1 MSTTINS
8 RSQLRPA
15 VHSADHLMGTGLA
28 PVMLVLFGDYECH
41 HSRKV
46 DAVIRQQV
54 LRALPGEVDYVF
66 RHFPLVR
73 IHPRAQTA
81 ALAAEAA
88 AAQDAFWPMHD
99 LLFLN
104 QRHLRFPDLESYAAH
119 LDLDLAR
126 FRADVIDGRYLL
138 RIRADLRSGV
148 GAGCR
153 PCPQCSSTA
162 TGSIRRWTRTGSSMT
177 YAARYGRSPTDRP
190 PPSRSEPRHPCWSRR
205 ASSAS

>member
-8 RSQLRPA
+8 RSQLRPG
-15 VHSADHLMGTGLA
+15 VHTGDHLMGTGLA
-28 PVMLVLFGDYECH
+28 PVMLVLFGDYECD

-54 LRALPGEVDYVF
+54 LRALPGEVEYVF
-66 RHFPLVR
+66 RHFPLVS

-81 ALAAEAA
+81 ALTAEAA

-104 QRHLRFPDLESYAAH
+104 QRHLRFPDLESYADH
-119 LDLDLAR
+119 LGLDLAR
-126 FRADVIDGRYLL
+126 FRADVIDGRYLS

-148 GAGCR
+148 GSGVQAMPIVFLNGYRLDPSMDPNSIVDDVRSALRAITPR
-153 PCPQCSSTA
+153 PTA
-162 TGSIRRWTRTGSSMT
+162 APAE
-177 YAARYGRSPTDRP
+177 AA
-190 PPSRSEPRHPCWSRR
+190 
-205 ASSAS
+205 

>member
-1 MSTTINS
+1 MGTTINS

-15 VHSADHLMGTGLA
+15 VHTGDHLMGTGLA
-28 PVMLVLFGDYECH
+28 SVMLVLFGDYECQ

-66 RHFPLVR
+66 RHFPLVK

-119 LDLDLAR
+119 LGLDLAR

-138 RIRADLRSGV
+138 RIRDDLRSGV
-148 GAGCR
+148 GSGVQALPTVFLNGYRLDPSMDPNWIIDEVRSALRAITHR
-153 PCPQCSSTA
+153 PTPAITV
-162 TGSIRRWTRTGSSMT
+162 
-177 YAARYGRSPTDRP
+177 
-190 PPSRSEPRHPCWSRR
+190 
-205 ASSAS
+205 